1 MKIRN
6 INLLVDG
13 ILSLIGGAIL
23 ILMAIFNFGSLIN
36 ITCIIIGIIIVLV
49 NLYYVFIC
57 TLLLNHANAG
67 QSLNVQEDR
76 LKTFAYVE
84 LFLSIAGIVLGFV
97 FIFNHGLA
105 LQIVFAVFLIVYPL
119 IRILFS
125 IDKKTQLKKE
135 LPILLVAL
143 VIIVLAAFGSLGQV
157 LQIIAI
163 IIGALIFISGIISII
178 LYYKTE
184 SKITLNQENEQLE
197 ENSDSSTIEVE
208 ATEVNDDK

>member
-1 MKIRN
+1 MKIK
-6 INLLVDG
+6 NLNYLIDG
-13 ILSLIGGAIL
+13 ILSIIIGAVL
-23 ILMAIFNFGSLIN
+23 ILMAIFAFGSLIN

-49 NLYYVFIC
+49 NFYYVFISA
-57 TLLLNHANAG
+57 LILNNTESGKAV
-67 QSLNVQEDR
+67 NVLEEK
-76 LKTFAYVE
+76 LKIFAYVE